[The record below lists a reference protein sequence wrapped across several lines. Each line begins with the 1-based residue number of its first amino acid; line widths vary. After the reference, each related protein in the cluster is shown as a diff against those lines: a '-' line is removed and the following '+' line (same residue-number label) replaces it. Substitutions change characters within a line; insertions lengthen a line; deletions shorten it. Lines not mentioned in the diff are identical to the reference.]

1 MRKRA
6 LVGWLRES
14 FAVSGKRACRLML
27 LERSSFY
34 YRAHP
39 RDHRALTLR
48 LKELAGTRVRYGY
61 RRLWILLRREGWSA
75 GHKLIYRLY
84 RQENL
89 IVRTKGRKK
98 RAAQPRVPLAGARQA
113 NERWSMDFMTDRLD
127 NGRPFRVLT
136 IVDQFSRE
144 CPLLEAGVS
153 LTGRQVVD
161 CLERLALFRGMPEAI
176 TVDNGA
182 EFCSKALDA
191 WAYQRGV
198 KLDFIRPGR
207 PVENGFIESFNGK
220 LRDECLNTEIFFTLE
235 DARQKLERWRKDYNE
250 QRPHSALGGLPPM
263 EHLRRVVEKS
273 NGQNRTAHVR
283 IPPVQTVQ

>member
-1 MRKRA
+1 VRKRA
-6 LVGWLRES
+6 LVGWMQECFTLSRQ
-14 FAVSGKRACRLML
+14 RACRLMML
-27 LERSSFY
+27 QRSSYY
-34 YRAHP
+34 YRAHL
-39 RDHRALTLR
+39 RDHRALTMR
-48 LKELAGTRVRYGY
+48 LKELAAARVRYGY
-61 RRLWILLRREGWSA
+61 RRLTILLRREGWSA
-75 GHKLIYRLY
+75 NHKLIYRLY

-89 IVRTKGRKK
+89 IVRTKARKK
-98 RAAQPRVPLAGARQA
+98 RAAQPRVPLGGARQA
-113 NERWSMDFMTDRLD
+113 NERWSMDFMADRLED
-127 NGRPFRVLT
+127 GRAFRVLT

-153 LTGRQVVD
+153 LTGRQVVE
-161 CLERLALFRGMPEAI
+161 CLERLAMFRGLPQAI

-235 DARQKLERWRKDYNE
+235 DARQKLERWRRDYNE

-263 EHLRRVVEKS
+263 EHLRRIVEKS
-273 NGQNRTAHVR
+273 NGQNRTASMR
-283 IPPVQTVQ
+283 FPLLPAVQ